1 MKNIMLLGISR
12 AGKSTFSDMLHD
24 KYSYNIIHADMIK
37 ASYQKHIDNKTSL
50 ELKNNINYRLFIKDI
65 FYHEV
70 KYNKTNCVIDTV
82 DIFPEDIT
90 DDDRENYFIYF
101 LGYPDIECDELV
113 NIWKKTDLEFTKKFT
128 EEELVAK
135 AKRGI
140 ENSKIIKEK
149 CEKYGLIFI
158 NTSYNRNEIF
168 EKMLVDIEKN

>member
-1 MKNIMLLGISR
+1 MLLGISR
-12 AGKSTFSDMLHD
+12 AGKSTFSNMLHE

-50 ELKNNINYRLFIKDI
+50 ELKNNIDYRLFIKDI

-90 DDDRENYFIYF
+90 DSDKENYLIYF
-101 LGYPDIECDELV
+101 FGYLNIEWEELID
-113 NIWKKTDLEFTKKFT
+113 IWKKTDLEFTKKFT
-128 EEELVAK
+128 EEELIAK

-140 ENSKIIKEK
+140 ENSKMIKDK
-149 CEKYGLIFI
+149 CEKYGLVFI
-158 NTSYNRNEIF
+158 DTAYNRDETFKKLLSNI
-168 EKMLVDIEKN
+168 DKN

>member
-1 MKNIMLLGISR
+1 MLLGISR
-12 AGKSTFSDMLHD
+12 AGKSTFSNMLHE

-50 ELKNNINYRLFIKDI
+50 ELKNNIDYRLFIKDI

-90 DDDRENYFIYF
+90 DSDKKNYLIYF
-101 LGYPDIECDELV
+101 FGYLNIEWEELID
-113 NIWKKTDLEFTKKFT
+113 IWKKTDLEFTKKFT
-128 EEELVAK
+128 EEELIAK

-140 ENSKIIKEK
+140 ENSKMIKDK
-149 CEKYGLIFI
+149 CEKYGLVFI
-158 NTSYNRNEIF
+158 DTAYNRDETFKKLLSNI
-168 EKMLVDIEKN
+168 DKN

>member
-12 AGKSTFSDMLHD
+12 AGKSTFSNMLHE
-24 KYSYNIIHADMIK
+24 KYSYNIIHADMVK

-50 ELKNNINYRLFIKDI
+50 ELKNSINYRLFIKDI
-65 FYHEV
+65 FCHEV

-90 DDDRENYFIYF
+90 DCDKENYLIYF
-101 LGYPDIECDELV
+101 FGYPDIAWKELV
-113 NIWKKTDLEFTKKFT
+113 DIWKKTDLEFTKKFT
-128 EEELVAK
+128 EEELIAK

-158 NTSYNRNEIF
+158 DTTYNRDETF
-168 EKMLVDIEKN
+168 QKLLDGIEKN

>member
-1 MKNIMLLGISR
+1 MFLGISR
-12 AGKSTFSDMLHD
+12 ARKSTFSNILHE

-50 ELKNNINYRLFIKDI
+50 ELKNNIDYRLFIKDI

-90 DDDRENYFIYF
+90 DSDKENYLIYF
-101 LGYPDIECDELV
+101 FGYLNIEWEELID
-113 NIWKKTDLEFTKKFT
+113 IWKKTDLEFTKKFA
-128 EEELVAK
+128 EEELIAK

-140 ENSKIIKEK
+140 ENSKIIKDK
-149 CEKYGLIFI
+149 CEKYGLVFI
-158 NTSYNRNEIF
+158 DTAYNRDEIF
-168 EKMLVDIEKN
+168 KKLLSNIDKN

>member
-1 MKNIMLLGISR
+1 MLLGISR
-12 AGKSTFSDMLHD
+12 AGKSTFSNMLHE

-50 ELKNNINYRLFIKDI
+50 ELKNNIDYRLFIKDI

-90 DDDRENYFIYF
+90 DSDKKNYLIYF
-101 LGYPDIECDELV
+101 FGYLNIEWEELID
-113 NIWKKTDLEFTKKFT
+113 IWKKTDLEFTKKFT
-128 EEELVAK
+128 EEELIAK

-140 ENSKIIKEK
+140 ENSKVIKDK
-149 CEKYGLIFI
+149 CEKYGLVFI
-158 NTSYNRNEIF
+158 DTAYNRDETFKKLLSNI
-168 EKMLVDIEKN
+168 DTN

>member
-1 MKNIMLLGISR
+1 MLLGISR
-12 AGKSTFSDMLHD
+12 AGKSTFSNMLHE

-50 ELKNNINYRLFIKDI
+50 ELKNSNDYRLFIKDI

-90 DDDRENYFIYF
+90 DSDKKNYLIYF
-101 LGYPDIECDELV
+101 FGYLNIEWEELID
-113 NIWKKTDLEFTKKFT
+113 IWKKTDLEFTKKFT
-128 EEELVAK
+128 EEELIAK

-140 ENSKIIKEK
+140 ENSKMIKDK
-149 CEKYGLIFI
+149 CEKYGLVFI
-158 NTSYNRNEIF
+158 DTAYNRDETFKKLLSNI
-168 EKMLVDIEKN
+168 DKN

>member
-1 MKNIMLLGISR
+1 MLLGISR
-12 AGKSTFSDMLHD
+12 AGKSTFSNMLHE

-50 ELKNNINYRLFIKDI
+50 ELKNNIDYRLFIKDI

-90 DDDRENYFIYF
+90 DSDKENYLIYF
-101 LGYPDIECDELV
+101 FGYLNIEWEELID
-113 NIWKKTDLEFTKKFT
+113 IWKKTDLEFTKKFT
-128 EEELVAK
+128 EEELIAK

-140 ENSKIIKEK
+140 ENSKIIKDK
-149 CEKYGLIFI
+149 CEKYGLVFI
-158 NTSYNRNEIF
+158 DTAYNRDEIF
-168 EKMLVDIEKN
+168 KKLLSNIDKN

>member
-1 MKNIMLLGISR
+1 MLLGISR
-12 AGKSTFSDMLHD
+12 AGKSTFSNMLHE

-50 ELKNNINYRLFIKDI
+50 ELKNNIDYRLFIKDI

-90 DDDRENYFIYF
+90 DSDKENYLIYF
-101 LGYPDIECDELV
+101 FGYLNIEWEELID
-113 NIWKKTDLEFTKKFT
+113 IWKKTDLEFTKKFT
-128 EEELVAK
+128 EEELIAK

-140 ENSKIIKEK
+140 ENSKIIKDK
-149 CEKYGLIFI
+149 CEKYGLVFI
-158 NTSYNRNEIF
+158 DTAYNRDEIF
-168 EKMLVDIEKN
+168 KKLLSNININ

>member
-1 MKNIMLLGISR
+1 MLLGISR
-12 AGKSTFSDMLHD
+12 AGKSTFSNMLHE

-90 DDDRENYFIYF
+90 DSDKENYLIYF
-101 LGYPDIECDELV
+101 FGYLNIEWEELID
-113 NIWKKTDLEFTKKFT
+113 IWKKTDLEFTKKFT
-128 EEELVAK
+128 EEELIAK

-140 ENSKIIKEK
+140 ENSKIIKDK
-149 CEKYGLIFI
+149 CEKYGLVFI
-158 NTSYNRNEIF
+158 DTAYNRDEIF
-168 EKMLVDIEKN
+168 KKLLSNIDKN